1 MPQASQPQHGPSDGL
16 FGHASGDVRSWLRR
30 LTGLVAVIVG
40 AWVLLTAAL
49 VVAQRQ
55 LIYLPDRDLAL
66 PPSDVAVTMVETVDG
81 IVHEVWTMPADGLA
95 MARVVV
101 FNGNAGNK
109 GHRLTLARNLAA
121 EGMEVLL
128 FDYRGY
134 GDTAGT
140 PSEEGLMRDATAVA
154 RIAFETD
161 LPVVFMGESLG
172 AGPATALAVQA
183 EPDGLVLRSPFT
195 SLRDMARTHYPFVP
209 TVLLRDRY
217 PVEETVSRLE
227 VPVLVILGTGDSIV
241 PPELSRRVFQAVG
254 GPRSLV
260 EMDGLDHNDPG
271 LSAGEDLA
279 HVIKSFVEE
288 HARLTTTTRKRIRRS
303 TDIFSSDVG
312 SRRL

>member
-1 MPQASQPQHGPSDGL
+1 
-16 FGHASGDVRSWLRR
+16 VRSWLRR
-30 LTGLVAVIVG
+30 LTGLLVVILG

-49 VVAQRQ
+49 VSAQRH

-66 PPSDVAVTMVETVDG
+66 TPSDVAVTTVETADG
-81 IVHEVWTMPADGLA
+81 VVHEVWTVPADGVA

-161 LPVVFMGESLG
+161 LPVVYMGESLG
-172 AGPATALAVQA
+172 AGPATGLAVQT
-183 EPDGLVLRSPFT
+183 EPAALVLRSPFT
-195 SLRDMARTHYPFVP
+195 SLTDMARTHYPFVP
-209 TVLLRDRY
+209 TWLLRDRF
-217 PVEETVSRLE
+217 PVEDTVSRLE
-227 VPVLVILGTGDSIV
+227 MPVLVVLGTGDSIV
-241 PPELSRRVFQAVG
+241 PPDLSRRVQQAVG
-254 GPRSLV
+254 GPSSIV
-260 EMDGLDHNDPG
+260 EMEGLDHNDSE

-279 HVIKSFVEE
+279 EVIGSFVRE
-288 HARLTTTTRKRIRRS
+288 HAAQ
-303 TDIFSSDVG
+303 
-312 SRRL
+312 

>member
-1 MPQASQPQHGPSDGL
+1 M
-16 FGHASGDVRSWLRR
+16 
-30 LTGLVAVIVG
+30 AVIVG
-40 AWVLLTAAL
+40 AWVLMTAAL
-49 VVAQRQ
+49 VVAQRH
-55 LIYLPDRDLAL
+55 LIYLPDADLVL
-66 PPSDVAVTMVETVDG
+66 PPSDVAVTTVETVDG
-81 IVHEVWTMPADGLA
+81 IVHDVWVMQADGVAL
-95 MARVVV
+95 ARVVV

-134 GDTAGT
+134 GNTGGI
-140 PSEEGLMRDATAVA
+140 PSEEGLMRDAAAVA

-161 LPVVFMGESLG
+161 LPVVFIGESLG

-217 PVEETVSRLE
+217 PVEETVSRLDI
-227 VPVLVILGTGDSIV
+227 PVLVVLGTDDSIV
-241 PPELSRRVFQAVG
+241 PPELSRRVYQAVG
-254 GPRSLV
+254 GPSRLV

-271 LSAGEDLA
+271 LSAGEDHT
-279 HVIKSFVEE
+279 HVIRSFVED
-288 HARLTTTTRKRIRRS
+288 HAGPDGLP
-303 TDIFSSDVG
+303 G
-312 SRRL
+312 